1 MCAESAAGVGYA
13 NTAMGASPHD
23 GSRLFSRSMSC
34 TTSTESRPSSMKPV
48 CIAARALLA
57 LLSGPRDADSCSA
70 VSSSA
75 APPTQYSIN
84 TPCPSFAVS
93 SGRYPTT
100 SPRIRAP
107 AFRWKRSPRSLPF
120 STYSANNCSPS
131 PVHSRQRVT
140 PHTLCAPASCAWRS
154 TKESSTPPRL
164 PALGSATTPNS
175 CVTAPRGVCSVAS
188 VRRTALRSTWMAED
202 SGNRRLG
209 PGATEHRCSL
219 SMASVRALLS
229 GPESSLGQAV
239 VLSSGGWL
247 LRAGTLGPC
256 CSTSKEATRC
266 VYMAA
271 SSVPLPPKATNW
283 PLGSSSSRCRS
294 VASDER
300 RNSESHCAS
309 SSSSCGRS
317 ESVASRKPAHGAGTR
332 RCSVM
337 RVYGE
342 PFG

>member
-1 MCAESAAGVGYA
+1 
-13 NTAMGASPHD
+13 
-23 GSRLFSRSMSC
+23 
-34 TTSTESRPSSMKPV
+34 MKPV
-48 CIAARALLA
+48 CIAARASLA
-57 LLSGPRDADSCSA
+57 PLSGPRNAASRSA
-70 VSSSA
+70 ASSSA
-75 APPTQYSIN
+75 APPRQYSIS

-93 SGRYPTT
+93 SGRYPATI
-100 SPRIRAP
+100 PCIRAP

-120 STYSANNCSPS
+120 STCSAYERSPS
-131 PVHSRQRVT
+131 TVHSRQRVT
-140 PHTLCAPASCAWRS
+140 PQTLCTPASCAWRS
-154 TKESSTPPRL
+154 TKDRSTPPRL

-188 VRRTALRSTWMAED
+188 VRRTALRSTWMAEYC
-202 SGNRRLG
+202 GNRRLG

-219 SMASVRALLS
+219 SMSSVRALLS
-229 GPESSLGQAV
+229 GPEKSLRQAV
-239 VLSSGGWL
+239 DLSSGGWPRGL

-271 SSVPLPPKATNW
+271 SSVPSPPKATNW

-317 ESVASRKPAHGAGTR
+317 ERVASRKPAHGAGTR

-337 RVYGE
+337 R
-342 PFG
+342 

>member
-1 MCAESAAGVGYA
+1 MCAESAAGVGCA
-13 NTAMGASPHD
+13 KIAVGASLHD
-23 GSRLFSRSMSC
+23 SRRSFSWSMSC

-57 LLSGPRDADSCSA
+57 PLSGPRDATSRPA
-70 VSSSA
+70 ASSSA
-75 APPTQYSIN
+75 APPTQYSTS
-84 TPCPSFAVS
+84 TPCPSFAAS
-93 SGRYPTT
+93 SGRYPAT

-120 STYSANNCSPS
+120 STCSAYERSPS
-131 PVHSRQRVT
+131 AVHSRQRVT
-140 PHTLCAPASCAWRS
+140 PHTLCAPDNCAWHS
-154 TKESSTPPRL
+154 TKERSTPPRL

-175 CVTAPRGVCSVAS
+175 CVTAPRGVCNVAS
-188 VRRTALRSTWMAED
+188 VRRTALRSTWMAEV

-209 PGATEHRCSL
+209 PGCSL
-219 SMASVRALLS
+219 SKASVRALLL
-229 GPESSLGQAV
+229 GPDGNLEQGV
-239 VLSSGGWL
+239 GLSSGGWPHGL
-247 LRAGTLGPC
+247 LRARLLGPW

-337 RVYGE
+337 RVCGE